1 MSDHSTST
9 VTADVTADANASLFP
24 YRLYEMLDECE
35 LQNKSHIVSWLP
47 DGKAFKVHQVP
58 VFVDLILPS
67 YFRQSKY
74 KSYQRQRKY

>member
-35 LQNKSHIVSWLP
+35 HQNKSHIVSWLP